1 MLVVPKRF
9 IKGSDCELD
18 IIFVSHG
25 THGKHGINMFTS
37 YGFFILD
44 SRFFSYAK
52 KSALRMIRIVI
63 RRFYD
68 EQMLVC

>member
-1 MLVVPKRF
+1 MCWVRQGQMLVVPKRF

-37 YGFFILD
+37 YGFFI
-44 SRFFSYAK
+44 
-52 KSALRMIRIVI
+52 
-63 RRFYD
+63 
-68 EQMLVC
+68 

>member
-25 THGKHGINMFTS
+25 THGKHGINMFIS
-37 YGFFILD
+37 YGFFYF
-44 SRFFSYAK
+44 RFAIFQ
-52 KSALRMIRIVI
+52 LR
-63 RRFYD
+63 
-68 EQMLVC
+68 